1 MPEELQHAGSTVPL
15 ERVRQAVDDIKAGK
29 MVIIVD
35 DEDRENEGDL
45 AMAASAVTPEA
56 VNFMAMHGRG
66 LICVP
71 LVAERLEQL
80 RLPLMVQDNT
90 ARLGTAFT
98 VSVDVL
104 KGATTGISAQD
115 RAATI
120 RALVDGSTLP
130 EDLGRPGHVFP
141 LRYMEGGVL
150 VRAGQTEAIVDLS
163 RMAGLGESGV
173 ICEIMAE
180 DGTMARMPQLET
192 FAAAH
197 DLTIVSVADVIAY
210 RRSTERMIE
219 RVAEAR
225 LPTRYGKFTA
235 VSYRSTVDPDEHV
248 ALVRGKVDSQEP
260 VLVRV
265 HSECLT
271 GDVFGSLRCDCGD
284 QARLAMEAIDRE
296 GSGVFLYMRQ
306 EGRGIGIHNKLKAY
320 SLQDNGMDTVDANI
334 SLGLPV
340 DLRHYGVGAQILVD
354 LGVRKLRL
362 LTNNPRKVVG
372 LESHGLELVERVSI
386 EAQATNENR
395 RYLTAKRERLGH
407 ILKAL
412 DTASIDED

>member
-1 MPEELQHAGSTVPL
+1 MPEELQHAGAKVPL
-15 ERVRQAVDDIKAGK
+15 ERVRQAVDDIKAGR

-45 AMAASAVTPEA
+45 AMAASAVTPET

-120 RALVDGSTLP
+120 RALVDRSTRP

-248 ALVRGKVDSQEP
+248 ALVRGKVDSHEP
-260 VLVRV
+260 VLARV

-372 LESHGLELVERVSI
+372 LESHGLELVERVPI
-386 EAQATNENR
+386 EAQATDENR